1 MRFRSLLA
9 LAAVVI
15 AQASI
20 GASAQDAGAEG
31 PWSGSVAGGY
41 LATTGNAEA
50 SAANLRADVAYT
62 AGKWTHSAFATA
74 NLASQKK
81 DSTAEA
87 YTAGLKTRFNFAERF
102 YAFGSVDW
110 IGDRFSAYE
119 YQVFEAAGLGWH
131 AIVPPKH
138 RLDLE
143 VGPGFRQTKLRD
155 VDTTPLV
162 DESES
167 QTDAIGL
174 ARLEYEWTISETASF
189 LQKGSAI
196 VGSDNT
202 FYESISQL
210 KAGLVGNISLVLG
223 YIVRHNTDVAPGFQK
238 TDTQTTVSLE
248 YAFGKKKT

>member
-1 MRFRSLLA
+1 MRHPFVPAAAVLMLCSGAA
-9 LAAVVI
+9 LA
-15 AQASI
+15 
-20 GASAQDAGAEG
+20 QDVADPAG
-31 PWSGSVAGGY
+31 PWSGNVAGGY
-41 LATTGNAEA
+41 LATSGNAEA
-50 SAANLRADVAYT
+50 KAASLRTDVAYE

-74 NLASQKK
+74 NVASQQG

-102 YAFGSVDW
+102 YAFGSADW

-119 YQVFEAAGLGWH
+119 YQIFEAAGLGWH

-143 VGPGFRQTKLRD
+143 AGPGFRQTKLRD
-155 VDTTPLV
+155 VAATPLL

-167 QTDAIGL
+167 QTDVIGL
-174 ARLEYEWTISETASF
+174 ARLEYEWTLSETASF
-189 LQKGSAI
+189 LQKGTAI

-210 KAGLVGNISLVLG
+210 KAGLLGNLSLVLG
-223 YIVRHNTDVAPGFQK
+223 YTVRHNTDVAAGFQK